1 MPTAV
6 DLYSGVGGWSLG
18 LRMAGIDVVS
28 SYEWWNRANDTNL
41 RNNGHKTECLD
52 IRQLPSSS
60 VPKVDLIV
68 GSPPCTH
75 FSLANR
81 GGKGNIYEGLKDVEK
96 FLEIVDAIKPRF
108 WAMENVPRLATI
120 MERELCQE
128 GVLHRFAGLN
138 PRIMVLD
145 ASEWGVPQRR
155 QRCIAGNFDFDLLFS
170 YRDGLPN
177 RSLGDVISSLSSDPV
192 QDPIYGTSLPQ
203 SRLLDHDPEDVL
215 SPEEERINREMKTF
229 HPVYNNMS
237 FPDDPHRPSRTVTAT
252 CTRVSRESIVV
263 CTEKGFRRLTVRE
276 RACLQSFPLN
286 YQFYGDSH
294 SQKLKMVGN
303 AVPPLLS
310 FYIAQAMLGT
320 PVSNLLDP
328 SSAISVFSIP
338 SESPAKTK
346 PDKPGCS
353 YSAQRRFRSAIPH
366 LRFKSGVRFELGN
379 SFAGKSPEWRI
390 KFFFGGSKK
399 IGEVVLDDLLLKDI
413 EKVKGVKSKI
423 AKARKACDKVS
434 ETISGTSSS
443 NLQHAWT
450 HCEGGCLHPHSLVD
464 AIGDAVG
471 SMIAEDASG
480 LSSEVVRGV
489 MASMG
494 NPPGWEKVVRNAP
507 AVFTGLLVGCIV
519 NGMLEKF

>member
-1 MPTAV
+1 MPSAV

-28 SYEWWNRANDTNL
+28 SYEWWDKANDTNL

-52 IRQLPSSS
+52 IRQLSPAS

-108 WAMENVPRLATI
+108 WAMENVPRLASI
-120 MERELCQE
+120 MERELCQG
-128 GVLHRFAGLN
+128 GVLHRFASLG

-170 YRDGLPN
+170 YRDGLPD
-177 RSLGDVISSLSSDPV
+177 RTLGDVISSLSSDPV
-192 QDPIYGTSLPQ
+192 RDPTYGKPVPSVF
-203 SRLLDHDPEDVL
+203 DHEPEDVL
-215 SPEEERINREMKTF
+215 SAEEERINREMKTF

-237 FPDDPHRPSRTVTAT
+237 FPDDPGKPSRTVTAT

-263 CTEKGFRRLTVRE
+263 ETEKGFRRLTVRE
-276 RACLQSFPLN
+276 RACLQSFPVG
-286 YQFYGDSH
+286 YQFYGESH

-320 PVSNLLDP
+320 APADLPEP
-328 SSAISVFSIP
+328 SVAIGAFSPP
-338 SESPAKTK
+338 SDLPRRTR

-353 YSAQRRFRSAIPH
+353 YSAERRFRSAIPH

-379 SFAGKSPEWRI
+379 SFSKKGAEWRI
-390 KFFFGGSKK
+390 RFFFGGSKK
-399 IGEVVLDDLLLKDI
+399 IGEVVLDHSLLKDI
-413 EKVKGVKSKI
+413 EKVRGAKSKI
-423 AKARKACDKVS
+423 SKAIKACDKVS
-434 ETISGTSSS
+434 EIISNTSSS

-450 HCEGGCLHPHSLVD
+450 HCEGGCVHPHSLVD
-464 AIGDAVG
+464 AVGDAVG
-471 SMIAEDASG
+471 SLIAEDAPG
-480 LSSEVVRGV
+480 LSSEAVRGV
-489 MASMG
+489 MSSMG

-507 AVFTGLLVGCIV
+507 AVFAGLLVGCIV
-519 NGMLEKF
+519 NGMLEKA

>member
-28 SYEWWNRANDTNL
+28 SYEWWNRANDTNFK
-41 RNNGHKTECLD
+41 NNGHKTECLD

-120 MERELCQE
+120 MERELCQG

-145 ASEWGVPQRR
+145 SSEWGVPQRR

-170 YRDGLPN
+170 YRDSLPN
-177 RSLGDVISSLSSDPV
+177 RTLGDVVSSLSSDPV
-192 QDPIYGTSLPQ
+192 RDPVYGFSVPA
-203 SRLLDHDPEDVL
+203 SGLLDHEEEDVL

-237 FPDDPHRPSRTVTAT
+237 FPDDPRRPSRTVTAT

-263 CTEKGFRRLTVRE
+263 STDRGFRRLTVRE
-276 RACLQSFPLN
+276 RACLQSFPVN

-310 FYIAQAMLGT
+310 FYIAHAMLGT
-320 PVSNLLDP
+320 GVPDLPEPGKAVK
-328 SSAISVFSIP
+328 VFSAP
-338 SESPAKTK
+338 SDPPARTK

-353 YSAQRRFRSAIPH
+353 YSAERRFRSAIPN

-379 SFAGKSPEWRI
+379 SFSKKAPEWRVR
-390 KFFFGGSKK
+390 FFFGGSKK
-399 IGEVVLDDLLLKDI
+399 IGEIVLDGLLLKDM
-413 EKVKGVKSKI
+413 EKVRGVKSKVS
-423 AKARKACDKVS
+423 KARKMCDGVS
-434 ETISGTSSS
+434 EMVSNTSAHS
-443 NLQHAWT
+443 LQHAWT
-450 HCEGGCLHPHSLVD
+450 HCEGGCVHPHSLVD

-471 SMIAEDASG
+471 SLIAEDSPG

-489 MASMG
+489 MKSMG
-494 NPPGWEKVVRNAP
+494 NPRGWEKVLRNAP
-507 AVFTGLLVGCIV
+507 AVFAGLLVGCVV
-519 NGMLEKF
+519 NGMLENI

>member
-1 MPTAV
+1 MPSAV

-18 LRMAGIDVVS
+18 LRMAGVDVVS
-28 SYEWWNRANDTNL
+28 SYEWWDKANETNL
-41 RNNGHKTECLD
+41 RNNGHRTESLD
-52 IRQLPSSS
+52 IRQMSPSS

-108 WAMENVPRLATI
+108 WAMENVPRLASI
-120 MERELCQE
+120 MERELCQG

-145 ASEWGVPQRR
+145 SSEWGVPQRR

-170 YRDGLPN
+170 YRDLLPN
-177 RSLGDVISSLSSDPV
+177 RTLGDVISSLSSDLV
-192 QDPIYGTSLPQ
+192 RDPTYGKSVSILF
-203 SRLLDHDPEDVL
+203 DHEPEDVL
-215 SPEEERINREMKTF
+215 SSEEERINREMKTF

-237 FPDDPHRPSRTVTAT
+237 FPDDPRRPARTVTAT

-263 CTEKGFRRLTVRE
+263 ETEKGFRRLTVRE
-276 RACLQSFPLN
+276 RACLQSFPVD
-286 YQFYGDSH
+286 YQFYGESH

-310 FYIAQAMLGT
+310 FYIAHAMLGT
-320 PVSNLLDP
+320 APADLPEP
-328 SSAISVFSIP
+328 SVAVGVFSPP
-338 SESPAKTK
+338 SELPVRTR

-353 YSAQRRFRSAIPH
+353 YSAERRFRSAIPH

-379 SFAGKSPEWRI
+379 SFSKKGAEWRI
-390 KFFFGGSKK
+390 RFFFGGSKK
-399 IGEVVLDDLLLKDI
+399 IGEVILDDSLLKDI
-413 EKVKGVKSKI
+413 EKVKGAKSKI
-423 AKARKACDKVS
+423 FKAKKTCEKVS
-434 ETISGTSSS
+434 EIISNTSAS

-450 HCEGGCLHPHSLVD
+450 HCEGGCVHPHSLVD
-464 AIGDAVG
+464 AVGDAVG
-471 SMIAEDASG
+471 SLIAEDAPG

-489 MASMG
+489 MKSMG

-507 AVFTGLLVGCIV
+507 AVFAGLLVGCMV
-519 NGMLEKF
+519 NVMLEKT